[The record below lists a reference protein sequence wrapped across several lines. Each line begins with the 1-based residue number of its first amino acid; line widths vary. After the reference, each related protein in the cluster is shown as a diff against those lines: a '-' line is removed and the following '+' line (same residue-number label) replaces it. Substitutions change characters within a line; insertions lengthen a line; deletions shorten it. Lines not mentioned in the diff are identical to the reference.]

1 MDLQIQADQMAV
13 SMARLLRDGERVF
26 HGVASPLPMVAIL
39 LARKLH
45 APNLVY
51 LNIAGGV
58 NPSPEK
64 VPSSTL
70 DPVLAR
76 GSPAIFS
83 LIEIFDL
90 SARGELDTVFLGG
103 VQIDRYGR
111 INLSAIGEDYWRPK
125 VRLPGGAGSAA
136 LMPTAKRTILWRTKH
151 TPRTFVEKLD
161 FVTAAGRVDRIVTP
175 LCVFVLREGELHVE
189 SIHPYVKPKEVVE
202 NTGFPVRVDA
212 STPITPPPTD
222 EELKALSALDP
233 DNIRLLEFKP

>member
-1 MDLQIQADQMAV
+1 MDFQIQADQMAV

-58 NPSPEK
+58 NPLPEK

-70 DPVLAR
+70 DPVLAQ

-111 INLSAIGEDYWRPK
+111 INLSAIGGDYWRPK

-175 LCVFVLREGELHVE
+175 LCVFALRDGELQVE
-189 SIHPYVKPKEVVE
+189 SIHPYVRPEEVVE

-212 STPITPPPTD
+212 NTPITPPPTD
-222 EELKALSALDP
+222 EELKALYALDP
-233 DNIRLLEFKP
+233 DNIRLTEFRS

>member
-1 MDLQIQADQMAV
+1 MDSQIQADQMTV
-13 SMARLLRDGERVF
+13 SMARLLKDGERVF
-26 HGVASPLPMVAIL
+26 HGVSSPLPMIAIL
-39 LARKLH
+39 LAKKLH

-58 NPSPEK
+58 NPSPER

-70 DPVLAR
+70 DPVLAQ
-76 GSPAIFS
+76 GSPSIFS

-103 VQIDRYGR
+103 VQVDRYGR
-111 INLSAIGEDYWRPK
+111 INLSAIGKDYWRPK

-151 TPRTFVEKLD
+151 TPKTFIEKLD

-175 LCVFVLREGELHVE
+175 LCVFALREGEILVE
-189 SIHPYVKPKEVVE
+189 SIHPYIKPEEVIE
-202 NTGFPVRVDA
+202 NTGFPVQVDA
-212 STPITPPPTD
+212 NTPITPPPTP
-222 EELKALSALDP
+222 EELKALHALDP
-233 DNIRLLEFKP
+233 SNIRLIEFK

>member
-1 MDLQIQADQMAV
+1 MAV
-13 SMARLLRDGERVF
+13 SMARLLKDGERVF

-39 LARKLH
+39 LAKKIH

-58 NPSPEK
+58 NPSPERI
-64 VPSSTL
+64 PTSTL
-70 DPVLAR
+70 DPVLAQ
-76 GSPAIFS
+76 GSPAIFP

-111 INLSAIGEDYWRPK
+111 INLSVIGEDYWRPK

-151 TPRTFVEKLD
+151 TLRTFVERLD
-161 FVTAAGRVDRIVTP
+161 FVTATGRVDRIVTP
-175 LCVFVLREGELHVE
+175 LCVFALQNGEITIESLH
-189 SIHPYVKPKEVVE
+189 SWVKPEEVIQ
-202 NTGFPVRVDA
+202 NTGFPVQVDA
-212 STPITPPPTD
+212 NTPITPPPTE
-222 EELKALSALDP
+222 EELKALYALDP
-233 DNIRLLEFKP
+233 DNVRLMEFK